1 MLHLPTLKNN
11 NFFKRKTTLMKRLF
25 TRKGTTVRELDMEE
39 VLRSWT
45 KIAGEN
51 NLMLNS
57 TNQNE
62 LFEKVVATIFEEED
76 MYDIFNVKGPMGK
89 GLCIEPSGVHVA
101 FCAGTGVLV
110 FLDLVSHLLLRS
122 YYKHYVDVDKVPAH
136 MN

>member
-51 NLMLNS
+51 NLMLDS